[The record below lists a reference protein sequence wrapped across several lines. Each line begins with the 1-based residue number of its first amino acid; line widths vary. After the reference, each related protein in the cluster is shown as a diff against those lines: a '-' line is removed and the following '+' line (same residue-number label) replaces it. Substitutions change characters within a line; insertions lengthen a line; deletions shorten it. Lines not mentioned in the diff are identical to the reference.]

1 MCGRGNNDD
10 NTQVVIDPNGE
21 TTTPSKSPKD
31 HCEDYKLD
39 STGCNVTIKGQL
51 LLVLDSINVTF
62 REYFSCFCK
71 VVQARLN
78 NTNVTIEILAGSNQ
92 STCDQPGDPP
102 YVHVDQDLL
111 EKKLTNLS
119 ALESQDG
126 YAGMAVILTD
136 DVSTSESSSTLSK
149 DREPF
154 LYFVNVGE
162 TKNKSGSCYRQYRY
176 VENTTDINEIG
187 HELENIGC
195 NNTDYMLSNNCLL
208 RSSTSTTSSAEN
220 QGVNMPMI
228 GLAVGGFLVVVLII
242 VMIYA
247 QKCKK
252 QGNPTR
258 KPSADSSDKYSG
270 VGGLAISR
278 YSVDRPSFTNEIY
291 NELRDDE
298 KRTNDVKTEDNY
310 HHLDLQFVKE
320 DVNSALYDHVTV
332 ALYDHVTVGLDGN
345 KDLTESG

>member
-10 NTQVVIDPNGE
+10 NTQGVKNPKGI
-21 TTTPSKSPKD
+21 TTTPSNSPKD

-92 STCDQPGDPP
+92 STCDQPGAQP

-111 EKKLTNLS
+111 EKKLTNLLE
-119 ALESQDG
+119 LESQDG

-208 RSSTSTTSSAEN
+208 RSSTVSTTSSAEN

-228 GLAVGGFLVVVLII
+228 GLAVGGSLVVVLII
-242 VMIYA
+242 VMIWII
-247 QKCKK
+247 KK
-252 QGNPTR
+252 QGNPNR

-291 NELRDDE
+291 NELREDE

-310 HHLDLQFVKE
+310 HHLDLRFVKE
-320 DVNSALYDHVTV
+320 DVNS

>member
-119 ALESQDG
+119 ELESQDG

-208 RSSTSTTSSAEN
+208 RSSTSAEN

-258 KPSADSSDKYSG
+258 KQSADSSDKYSG

-278 YSVDRPSFTNEIY
+278 YSVDRPFFTNEIY
-291 NELRDDE
+291 NELREDE

-332 ALYDHVTVGLDGN
+332 GLDFN
-345 KDLTESG
+345 KDFTESG

>member
-1 MCGRGNNDD
+1 MFL
-10 NTQVVIDPNGE
+10 I
-21 TTTPSKSPKD
+21 S
-31 HCEDYKLD
+31 
-39 STGCNVTIKGQL
+39 GCNVTIKGQL

-92 STCDQPGDPP
+92 STCDQPGAQP

-119 ALESQDG
+119 ELESQDG

-176 VENTTDINEIG
+176 VENTTDINKIG

-195 NNTDYMLSNNCLL
+195 NSMY
-208 RSSTSTTSSAEN
+208 
-220 QGVNMPMI
+220 
-228 GLAVGGFLVVVLII
+228 F
-242 VMIYA
+242 
-247 QKCKK
+247 K
-252 QGNPTR
+252 
-258 KPSADSSDKYSG
+258 
-270 VGGLAISR
+270 
-278 YSVDRPSFTNEIY
+278 F
-291 NELRDDE
+291 
-298 KRTNDVKTEDNY
+298 
-310 HHLDLQFVKE
+310 
-320 DVNSALYDHVTV
+320 
-332 ALYDHVTVGLDGN
+332 
-345 KDLTESG
+345 

>member
-10 NTQVVIDPNGE
+10 KTQVVIDPNGE

-31 HCEDYKLD
+31 HCEDNKLD

-92 STCDQPGDPP
+92 STCDQPGAQP
-102 YVHVDQDLL
+102 YVHVDQYLL

-119 ALESQDG
+119 ELESQDG

-228 GLAVGGFLVVVLII
+228 GLAVGGSLVVVLII
-242 VMIYA
+242 VMIWII
-247 QKCKK
+247 KK
-252 QGNPTR
+252 QGNPNR

-310 HHLDLQFVKE
+310 HHLDLRFVKE
-320 DVNSALYDHVTV
+320 DVNS

>member
-1 MCGRGNNDD
+1 MFL
-10 NTQVVIDPNGE
+10 I
-21 TTTPSKSPKD
+21 S
-31 HCEDYKLD
+31 
-39 STGCNVTIKGQL
+39 GCNVTIKGQL

-78 NTNVTIEILAGSNQ
+78 NTNVAIEILAGSNQ
-92 STCDQPGDPP
+92 STCDQPGNQP

-119 ALESQDG
+119 ELESKDG

-162 TKNKSGSCYRQYRY
+162 TKNKNGSCYRQYRY

-195 NNTDYMLSNNCLL
+195 NSMY
-208 RSSTSTTSSAEN
+208 
-220 QGVNMPMI
+220 
-228 GLAVGGFLVVVLII
+228 F
-242 VMIYA
+242 
-247 QKCKK
+247 K
-252 QGNPTR
+252 
-258 KPSADSSDKYSG
+258 
-270 VGGLAISR
+270 
-278 YSVDRPSFTNEIY
+278 F
-291 NELRDDE
+291 
-298 KRTNDVKTEDNY
+298 
-310 HHLDLQFVKE
+310 
-320 DVNSALYDHVTV
+320 
-332 ALYDHVTVGLDGN
+332 
-345 KDLTESG
+345 